1 MASSAG
7 HSQRIFHGAFRPD
20 SDTQFVTVGVKHI
33 KFWSVPGGELVGKRG
48 VINPLPDL
56 PETPKM
62 QTLLSLAFG
71 AVSDDESEK

>member
-1 MASSAG
+1 
-7 HSQRIFHGAFRPD
+7 
-20 SDTQFVTVGVKHI
+20 VGVKHI
-33 KFWSVPGGELVGKRG
+33 KFWSIAGGELVGKRG

-71 AVSDDESEK
+71 AVSIELENSPRLTFTGVIYRTMSPTLVP